1 MPWLKQGDAAANHPI
16 VLSAL
21 ELDDADDRILNELFG
36 FVARCAT
43 QSAAYEQDYI
53 VTVGTARHM
62 AGSLTR
68 YNELAAA
75 AKRCGYWTET
85 TITDEDGQERA
96 AWKLVEE
103 EDLFHMILKEERAWT
118 NQRKKDARDPSLTVP
133 VRWRDGDACRRCG
146 KTVSWTDRKSGRA
159 GTYDHIEPGQAAEIG
174 TLIVCCKECNSKRQ
188 ADPSTDW
195 PLLAAPKEPLYGA
208 ETTDFLQKHGIDP
221 KNRNKT
227 PARANGTAAKAAVR
241 AATVEPEATEA
252 RPASEN
258 MPEKIP
264 APVDLPDPGRSELSR
279 IKPRR
284 DGTGRVRS
292 GQDGKGSHPDPKPQ
306 PTNLRRSRP
315 RRRGK

>member
-21 ELDDADDRILNELFG
+21 ELDEADDRILNELFG

-68 YNELAAA
+68 YQQLAAA

-85 TITDEDGQERA
+85 TITDEDGQERP

-159 GTYDHIEPGQAAEIG
+159 GTYDHTEPGQAAHVG
-174 TLIVCCKECNSKRQ
+174 SLVVCCKECNSKRQ
-188 ADPSTDW
+188 DDPSGNW
-195 PLLAAPKEPLYGA
+195 PLLAAPKTPLYGP
-208 ETTDFLQKHGIDP
+208 ETVEFLGKHGVEVQP
-221 KNRNKT
+221 SYTKT
-227 PARANGTAAKAAVR
+227 PARAPGTAPAAPNS
-241 AATVEPEATEA
+241 AVEP
-252 RPASEN
+252 PAE
-258 MPEKIP
+258 P
-264 APVDLPDPGRSELSR
+264 AGVQGDLPDPGRSEVSR

-284 DGTGRVRS
+284 DGTGRVGS
-292 GQDGKGSHPDPKPQ
+292 GQDGKGSNADPPPSPPPPKNIRR
-306 PTNLRRSRP
+306 TNRQ
-315 RRRGK
+315 RRRKR